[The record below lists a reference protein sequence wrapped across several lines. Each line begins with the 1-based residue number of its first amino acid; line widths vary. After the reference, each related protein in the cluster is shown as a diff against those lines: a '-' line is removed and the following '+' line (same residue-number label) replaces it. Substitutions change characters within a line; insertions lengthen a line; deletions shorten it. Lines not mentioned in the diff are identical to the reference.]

1 MKSFHALLRWLPCY
15 LLIAA
20 TILACYWEE
29 NLPLSYPQHA
39 FLWIATL
46 IISGI
51 LLSRWITAN
60 ECYLL
65 VNSHLTDPSSHERF
79 LTRSIISKD
88 SHLEQK

>member
-1 MKSFHALLRWLPCY
+1 MKFFHSLLRWLPCY
-15 LLIAA
+15 LLIIA
-20 TILACYWEE
+20 TILVCYWEE
-29 NLPLSYPQHA
+29 NLPLSYSQHA

-60 ECYLL
+60 ECNLL
-65 VNSHLTDPSSHERF
+65 VTSHLTGPSSYELF
-79 LTRSIISKD
+79 LSESNINKD